1 MDEDDVVV
9 STVAT
14 AAMLGAGL
22 LARRL
27 IGAAWARRRGVV
39 PGDADADVS
48 WREATVFA
56 LVSGAVIGAARML
69 AQRAAVGALS
79 KRTGKEAAES
89 GAPTA

>member
-27 IGAAWARRRGVV
+27 IGAAWARRRGRI
-39 PGDADADVS
+39 S
-48 WREATVFA
+48 WRIAITTSPDTRH
-56 LVSGAVIGAARML
+56 LIGAR
-69 AQRAAVGALS
+69 G
-79 KRTGKEAAES
+79 
-89 GAPTA
+89 